1 MIQGMNIATKYDAL
15 GELATKLK
23 LLPSNVVAQAIDL
36 STGKET
42 SFAQLVEAGNFA
54 KPERVTDLLNLQ
66 LRMAEGELLL
76 QFDLVT
82 PDQINDALMVV
93 EDLNQSLAVTLIR
106 LGSLRPTQMSGIFEE
121 LKSLDYTDLNSV
133 LIDPV
138 FAELIPRSVS
148 QRYRLVAIA
157 RIHNRILVATAH
169 PENVPA
175 IDDVQIM
182 TGGRIVPVKTTES
195 AINQFWK
202 NFSFDGV
209 YLDEMETTDEDEEEG
224 ANSVEDIEAA
234 NDAPIIRKVNE
245 ILSNAISNL
254 VSDIHIE
261 PKEKELKIRF
271 RKDGILADA
280 MRLPKSMQNAAIA
293 RMKIMSNLDV
303 SERRLPQDGKIRVKI
318 GDNQVDLRV
327 STMPSQYGEKIVIRV
342 LNRNASIRPVAD
354 LGLNEKQLEQF
365 LALMNKPQGIMFV
378 TGPTGSGK
386 TTTLYSALGHVQ
398 SPTKNIITIEDPIE
412 YNFEHATQV
421 QVQASIDLTFA
432 RVLRAVLR
440 QDPDIVLIGE
450 TRDHETAK
458 IAVEAALTGHM
469 VLTSLHTND
478 AVASITRLGEMG
490 LESYLFGQAMLG
502 AVAQRLVRC
511 ICPDCK
517 EPYYPPD
524 SVCDELGL
532 EPGEQL
538 YRGKGC
544 PTCRGTGYKGRRAAY
559 EIFVVS
565 EETREMIVKGVAANQ
580 IRLAAVKE
588 GMIPLRSHAIELMKK
603 GETSYDEFVRVIY
616 SESGAKEGTCPRC
629 HNVVEEEF
637 VNCPFCKY
645 PLRPV
650 CPSCGAEVNREW
662 SICPRCGDQLHAA
675 KAVCKSCLA
684 EQESDWV
691 RCPFC
696 FYENYDSH

>member
-1 MIQGMNIATKYDAL
+1 MDA
-15 GELATKLK
+15 A
-23 LLPSNVVAQAIDL
+23 LLVA
-36 STGKET
+36 
-42 SFAQLVEAGNFA
+42 
-54 KPERVTDLLNLQ
+54 
-66 LRMAEGELLL
+66 
-76 QFDLVT
+76 
-82 PDQINDALMVV
+82 
-93 EDLNQSLAVTLIR
+93 EDLNQSLAFTLIR
-106 LGSLRPTQMSGIFEE
+106 QGSLRPTQLPIVFDE
-121 LKSLDYTDLNSV
+121 LRALDYTDLNNV

-138 FAELIPRSVS
+138 FAELIPQAIS
-148 QRYRLVAIA
+148 QKYHLVAIA
-157 RIHNRILVATAH
+157 RVHNRILVATSH
-169 PENVPA
+169 PEDVPS
-175 IDDVQIM
+175 IDAVQIQ
-182 TGGRIVPVKTTES
+182 TGGRVVPVKTTD
-195 AINQFWK
+195 AALKQFWK
-202 NFSFDGV
+202 TFNFEGV
-209 YLDEMETTDEDEEEG
+209 YLDSLESGDDVLEEDT

-245 ILSNAISNL
+245 ILSNAILNL

-261 PKEKELKIRF
+261 PKETSLKIRY

-280 MRLPKSMQNAAIA
+280 MQLPKSMQNAAIA

-354 LGLNEKQLEQF
+354 LGLNPTQQEQF
-365 LALMNKPQGIMFV
+365 LSLMNKPQGIMFV

-421 QVQASIDLTFA
+421 QVMASIDLTFA

-458 IAVEAALTGHM
+458 IAVEAALTGHL

-490 LESYLFGQAMLG
+490 LEAYLFGQAMLG
-502 AVAQRLVRC
+502 AVAQRLVRS

-517 EPYYPPD
+517 EPYDPPD
-524 SVCDELGL
+524 TVREELGL
-532 EPGEQL
+532 EEGDKL

-559 EIFVVS
+559 EVFVVS
-565 EETREMIVKGVAANQ
+565 EETRNMITKGVSANQ
-580 IRLAAVKE
+580 IRLAAIKE
-588 GMIPLRSHAIELMKK
+588 GMIPLRAHAIELMKQ
-603 GETSYDEFVRVIY
+603 GETTYDEFIRVVY
-616 SESGAKEGTCPRC
+616 SESGAKEGVCPRC
-629 HNVVEEEF
+629 HNQVEEEF
-637 VNCPFCKY
+637 ATCPFCKY
-645 PLRPV
+645 SLKPV
-650 CPSCGAEVNREW
+650 CPSCGADVNREW
-662 SICPRCGDQLHAA
+662 SVCPRCGDQIHAA
-675 KAVCKSCLA
+675 KPVCKSCLA
-684 EQESDWV
+684 EQEEDWV

-696 FYENYDSH
+696 FYENYDS